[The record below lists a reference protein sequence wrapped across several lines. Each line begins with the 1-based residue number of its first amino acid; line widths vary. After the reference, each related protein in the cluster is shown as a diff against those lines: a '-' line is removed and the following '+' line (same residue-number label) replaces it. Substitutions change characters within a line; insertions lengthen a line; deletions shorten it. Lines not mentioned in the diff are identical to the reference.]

1 MRKVRVVLGMLVLS
15 AALLICGKEN
25 AEAASGEVSVTV
37 PTNVQIVFQ
46 EDGSTAVSGLYME
59 NQSLVPILVQ
69 NVKVTEFNQWQ
80 VVPAKEE
87 ILVNSKQISLRI
99 QDKELAAGN
108 NPFDYE
114 IKEGNRQ
121 MFELQVGRGAW
132 TEPMVSEKALEMEFV
147 YELGTKAFSLLL
159 DGDGGVKNVTI
170 SAKNGE
176 VLKLPTPVREDYE
189 FVGWKDDKGSV
200 YNGTYTMPIGDV
212 TLKAVWKKQTAYALF
227 SEDDSS
233 MTFVKTTDTIQKGQ
247 VYRGK
252 TVTTVYTGFEKTAYT
267 GYAQVPWCADGTNKK
282 VLSVTVADTL
292 KPISTAYWF
301 YEFIYCMNYDVGKLD
316 TSKATDM
323 RYTFYMAGWNGRGD
337 FVIAGTENW
346 NTSQVTNMLC
356 MFEFSGLMATTYRVG
371 NIGTWDVSKVTHL
384 SRIFES
390 AGRNAE
396 KVSIGDLSGWNPKSV
411 IYAAAMF
418 RGYGMMASSINL
430 GNLGNWDMSSAIT
443 TYGMFGA
450 TGSNAT
456 SFYIGDLSN
465 WNVKN
470 VEDMSYMF
478 SNAGT
483 NAAWSLNCQKWN
495 VSKVT
500 SHNNFNYCVESKVT
514 PPKWVK

>member
-1 MRKVRVVLGMLVLS
+1 M
-15 AALLICGKEN
+15 
-25 AEAASGEVSVTV
+25 
-37 PTNVQIVFQ
+37 
-46 EDGSTAVSGLYME
+46 
-59 NQSLVPILVQ
+59 
-69 NVKVTEFNQWQ
+69 
-80 VVPAKEE
+80 
-87 ILVNSKQISLRI
+87 
-99 QDKELAAGN
+99 
-108 NPFDYE
+108 
-114 IKEGNRQ
+114 
-121 MFELQVGRGAW
+121 
-132 TEPMVSEKALEMEFV
+132 
-147 YELGTKAFSLLL
+147 
-159 DGDGGVKNVTI
+159 
-170 SAKNGE
+170 
-176 VLKLPTPVREDYE
+176 
-189 FVGWKDDKGSV
+189 
-200 YNGTYTMPIGDV
+200 
-212 TLKAVWKKQTAYALF
+212 
-227 SEDDSS
+227 
-233 MTFVKTTDTIQKGQ
+233 
-247 VYRGK
+247 
-252 TVTTVYTGFEKTAYT
+252 TTVYTGFEKTAYT